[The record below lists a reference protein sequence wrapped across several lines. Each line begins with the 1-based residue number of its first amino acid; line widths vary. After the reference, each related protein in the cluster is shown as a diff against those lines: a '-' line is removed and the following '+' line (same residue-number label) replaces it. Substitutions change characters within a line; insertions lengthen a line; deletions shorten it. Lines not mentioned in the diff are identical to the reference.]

1 MSNTLKTMAEMQ
13 YFDFSFEPGKEI
25 SNRISKNSG
34 KPLISVITTFGKNLG
49 EKYLYQMY
57 ISLKNQTFPYWEW
70 IIVSNRVESKINEI
84 AKKDKRIKYFVNGSK
99 PKKDKAKILAVK
111 NAQSDLIFYFEEN
124 DLLDKTLLEC
134 GYFAMFFSKEASMV
148 YSNMVEFGRKEL
160 LVDRNIEVSDDIIK
174 KMIIPNVFIRKNILL
189 DIDKNCKRDI
199 IVEDNM
205 FIKKDSSLKM
215 NYYGYWHRNLKT
227 DVNLNDRSDIMTLL
241 SKYKQNTARKEL
253 LNINFDNNGEVD
265 FQNIPINI
273 DIGKKPIVPTDDKKR
288 ILLILPWMIIGGAD
302 IFCFNLIK
310 GLKNKGYEISIITTQ
325 KSNYV
330 LRQKVEQYVDEYF
343 DVTSFLKR
351 KDWAS
356 FIAYIIKS
364 RRIKLVF
371 ISNSFYG
378 YYALPWLK
386 CKFKN
391 IPFVDYIHA
400 ENMTLRNGGFPKD
413 SNAVSNYIDETYTCT
428 KHLKELMLK
437 DMNRNINN
445 IKPIYIGADVNYF
458 DPKIKL
464 VKSDELRKKYLNNKI
479 ILIIGRI
486 VNYKRPIFAINVIKK
501 ISKVKK
507 NVRLIIV
514 GDGIA
519 LPSVKK
525 YVKDNNL
532 QDLVDFY
539 GYQEDV
545 RPFYNVSNA
554 TIICS
559 LREGLALVTYESL
572 SMGVPI
578 VSADVGGQKE
588 LIGKDCG
595 FLIKP
600 FQKPQDQFDLN
611 YSDEEILKYADA
623 LIDIIDREEKTN
635 IKELCR
641 NKVVNKF
648 SINKMIDTLDKQFT
662 SLIKNGSKVNGDL
675 LKNTELAERFLLVNS
690 ILESKE
696 EGNKNGI
703 N

>member
-1 MSNTLKTMAEMQ
+1 MSNTLKTITEMQ
-13 YFDFSFEPGKEI
+13 YFDFSLEPGKEI
-25 SNRISKNSG
+25 SDRVSRNSG
-34 KPLISVITTFGKNLG
+34 EPLISVVTICNQNSQYN
-49 EKYLYQMY
+49 YLEQMY
-57 ISLKNQTFPYWEW
+57 NCLKNQTFPYWEW
-70 IIVSNRVESKINEI
+70 IIIDNQENLNVKDFV
-84 AKKDKRIKYFVNGSK
+84 KKDKRIKFFINK
-99 PKKDKAKILAVK
+99 FKTKDKARIFAAK
-111 NAQSDLIFYFEEN
+111 NSQSDLILYFEEN
-124 DLLDKTLLEC
+124 DLIDKTLLEC
-134 GYFAMFFSKEASMV
+134 GYFAMLFSKEASMV

-160 LVDRNIEVSDDIIK
+160 LVDRNIELSDDIIK

-205 FIKKDSSLKM
+205 FIKKDLSLKM

-227 DVNLNDRSDIMTLL
+227 DVNLKDRSDIVTPL
-241 SKYKQNTARKEL
+241 SKYKQNTSRKES

-310 GLKNKGYEISIITTQ
+310 GLKNRGYEISIITTQ

-437 DMNRNINN
+437 DMNRDINN

-600 FQKPQDQFDLN
+600 FQKPQDQFDFN

-623 LIDIIDREEKTN
+623 ILDVLDKEEKTN
-635 IKELCR
+635 IREVCR
-641 NKVVNKF
+641 NKVINKF
-648 SINKMIDTLDKQFT
+648 SINKMIDTLDKRFT
-662 SLIKNGSKVNGDL
+662 NLIKNGSKVKGTL
-675 LKNTELAERFLLVNS
+675 LKNTELAERFLLVNC
-690 ILESKE
+690 ILESREERNKE
-696 EGNKNGI
+696 
-703 N
+703 